1 MASKLIEVSTIPP
14 ARIVAKFAET
24 LKKLLYTQDTLKQ
37 HNLEESDI
45 HSAFDNFLR
54 HLSTP
59 PIYTTILTNTL
70 LTSRENTM
78 TQLQKL
84 ICDKHPYVI
93 ETCPTVPECILIQS
107 QVSYPKQIN
116 CDTHVHAVVEYRCG
130 MAVLRG
136 ADVYAPGV
144 TAISTQV
151 NIGDVVSV
159 FCDVEGKC
167 TRGMTKIPLYSS
179 NLIFL
184 GNGVL
189 KMGREIFK
197 GDVVKKGLCIEM
209 TEPIYKTPSINN
221 ILQHVIYLQNFPSM
235 LVAQSLS
242 PQPNDTLLDMC
253 AAPGGKA
260 IHCAIKMLDKGTVI
274 ALDCKQSRVD
284 MLQRT
289 VDNFKIACITSL
301 KFDSTKCCDMKKQ
314 YVSITADSLPPFAPL
329 SFDKILVDAPCSG
342 LGHRPQCFMSELTSC
357 SEYQKQFLSQAVPL
371 LKTGGDMVY
380 STCSINPMEN
390 EASVT
395 WVLGK
400 WPEMRLVDVGVGVGR
415 NGLLG
420 YGLDQSQV
428 EKVRRFG
435 PPIFKEVTA
444 NSIEDTLGFF
454 IAKFTKIVI

>member
-1 MASKLIEVSTIPP
+1 MASKLVEVSIPP
-14 ARIVAKFAET
+14 ARIVSTFAET

-37 HNLEESDI
+37 HNLEESNI

-70 LTSRENTM
+70 FTSRENTIL
-78 TQLQKL
+78 QLQKL

-93 ETCPTVPECILIQS
+93 ETCSAIPECILIQS

-116 CDTHVHAVVEYRCG
+116 CDTQVHAVVEYRCG

-151 NIGDVVSV
+151 SVGDIVSV
-159 FCDVEGKC
+159 FCDVKGKC
-167 TRGMTKIPLYSS
+167 TRGMTKIQLDNS
-179 NLIFL
+179 NLVFL

-189 KMGREIFK
+189 KMGREVFK
-197 GDVVKKGLCIEM
+197 GDIVKKGLCIEM

-221 ILQHVIYLQNFPSM
+221 LLQHTIYLQNFPSM

-242 PQPNDTLLDMC
+242 PQPNDILLDMC

-260 IHCAIKMLDKGTVI
+260 IHCAIKMLDKGIVI

-284 MLQRT
+284 MLRST
-289 VDNFKIACITSL
+289 VDNFKISCIRSL
-301 KFDSTKCCDMKKQ
+301 KFDSTKCCDMQKQ
-314 YVSITADSLPPFAPL
+314 YVEITADSLPPFSPL

-342 LGHRPQCFMSELTSC
+342 LGQRPQCFMSELTSC

-371 LKTGGDMVY
+371 LKTGGNMVY

-390 EASVT
+390 EANVS

-400 WPEMRLVDVGVGVGR
+400 WPEMRLVDVGVGAGR

-420 YGLDQSQV
+420 YGLCQSYV

-435 PPIFKEVTA
+435 PPIFNEA
-444 NSIEDTLGFF
+444 IPNSIEDTIGFF
-454 IAKFTKIVI
+454 IAKFTKIVL